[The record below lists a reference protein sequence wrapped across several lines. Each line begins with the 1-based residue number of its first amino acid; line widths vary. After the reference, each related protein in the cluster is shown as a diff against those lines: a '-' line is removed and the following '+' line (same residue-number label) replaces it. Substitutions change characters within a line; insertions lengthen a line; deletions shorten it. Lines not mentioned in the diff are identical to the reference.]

1 MDTYFWSISKF
12 VCPGPN
18 WTWPWS
24 PNSCPV
30 LRPLNRLSRVEAV
43 PASGWA
49 GRGTAGSPR
58 YCPKKLGRYGRA
70 WSPQVEGSLKPS
82 IKRPGSEVVF
92 LERESMGGRKGG
104 GYRVS
109 WVV

>member
-58 YCPKKLGRYGRA
+58 YCTKTLSRDGGAWAPKG
-70 WSPQVEGSLKPS
+70 EGSLKPR
-82 IKRPGSEVVF
+82 IKRRGSKVF
-92 LERESMGGRKGG
+92 LGERRIEGTTKGRGNGFGGF
-104 GYRVS
+104 
-109 WVV
+109 